1 MARLDDQTLLV
12 GTNYCGYDGCG
23 LMAFD
28 GANFNALDGFP
39 STATPGEEQVDYN
52 IYALLVDDNKQIWV
66 ATGNG
71 IALFDNEKDWNV
83 FNTNTGLTN
92 NLVYSLM
99 QDSQGDI
106 WAGTAAGGVDV
117 FNWDGWAFE
126 EKFNLTER
134 GISDVHSIAE
144 DSDKN
149 YWFAGYNVDRYNS
162 REDTWIVFSGD
173 DGTLPVWGSTVL
185 TIDDRDVVYVGS
197 YEGLLRYTGKGF
209 DHWYISNTVSSSS
222 YGRIVPNG
230 DGRLYFVSRY
240 SNSSDVFNPV
250 DGTWEWNTHSLDE
263 AAPMA
268 MDDAGDI
275 WHGGS
280 DGLWLYAE
288 NKTTHVT
295 TEHGLPDNHI
305 NAIAVRP
312 DGVAY
317 LATDNGLA
325 VFDGRTITATY
336 DKNDM
341 GIGPRITVLYLASD
355 GVLWVTDEEGGIIAQ
370 LNPDNTWGR
379 FEVNEL
385 FGIDTASITDFAETR
400 EGDLFV
406 STYGNGLFRLA
417 QGEWAHILSTDP
429 GVTLASDYINCI
441 TLAPDGSLWFG
452 LSDGGATR
460 FDGENWSHYDLQ
472 DGLIN
477 LTVHDIYVTHSGD
490 IWFATEGGITRLQ
503 P

>member
-39 STATPGEEQVDYN
+39 STTTPGEEQVDYN
-52 IYALLVDDNKQIWV
+52 IYSLLVDDNKQIWV

-71 IALFDNEKDWNV
+71 IALFDNEQDWNV

-134 GISDVHSIAE
+134 GISDVLSVAE
-144 DSDKN
+144 DSDEN

-162 REDTWIVFSGD
+162 REDTWTVFSGG

-185 TIDDRDVVYVGS
+185 AIDDRDVVYVGS

-240 SNSSDVFNPV
+240 SNSSDIFNPV

-263 AAPMA
+263 AAPMT
-268 MDDAGDI
+268 MDDTGNI

-295 TEHGLPDNHI
+295 IEHGLPDNHI

-312 DGVAY
+312 DGAAY

-325 VFDGRTITATY
+325 VFDGRSITATY

-341 GIGPRITVLYLASD
+341 GIGPRITALYLASN
-355 GVLWVTDEEGGIIAQ
+355 GVLWVTDEGGGNIAQ

-385 FGIDTASITDFAETR
+385 FGIDAASITDFAETR

-417 QGEWAHILSTDP
+417 QGEWDQILSTDP
-429 GVTLASDYINCI
+429 GVTLANDYINCV

-477 LTVHDIYVTHSGD
+477 LTVHDIYITQSGD
-490 IWFATEGGITRLQ
+490 IWFATEGGITRFQ